1 MQRINQIKEKAFGPR
16 IPREIVFRDRFR
28 FILPTVLMG
37 LAAVVL
43 FISTF
48 FPYWRME
55 MEAPQYPR
63 GLTITVY
70 VNEVRG
76 DVQEIDTLNHYI
88 GMRPLSEAGEF
99 ERSMAVIAITA
110 LVMLVIAAVFIH
122 NPCALLLTWPVMLY
136 PAIFL
141 FDLWFW
147 MQNFGLNLDETAPL
161 SSIIEP
167 FVPPILGVG
176 KIAQFKT
183 TAIWDSGLWMAGAAS
198 VLIALGIFFHRRAYK
213 PLLDEARAA
222 HRTKD
227 RQQVNE

>member
-222 HRTKD
+222 RRARD
-227 RQQVNE
+227 SQ